1 MEKLFKFTA
10 GAVVGLGAV
19 VGVATSAG
27 AESASTGYITR
38 YANSYASPSSYT
50 GIVHKG
56 LQPGTPID
64 TICAREGAEID
75 GNKMWF
81 IVSKDGEVGYV
92 HRSDISAPVETPY
105 C

>member
-1 MEKLFKFTA
+1 MEKLLKGVA
-10 GAVVGLGAV
+10 GVVIGAGAV
-19 VGVATSAG
+19 VGVASSAG

-38 YANSYASPSSYT
+38 YANSYVSPSSYT

-75 GNKMWF
+75 GNTIWF
-81 IVSKDGEVGYV
+81 IVSKDGDVGYV
-92 HRSDISAPVETPY
+92 HRSDISAPADTAY